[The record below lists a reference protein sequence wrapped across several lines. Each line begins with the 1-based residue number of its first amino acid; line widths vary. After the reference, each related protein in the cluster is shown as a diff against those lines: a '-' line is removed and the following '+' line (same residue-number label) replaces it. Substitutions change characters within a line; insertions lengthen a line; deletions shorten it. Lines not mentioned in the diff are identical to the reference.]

1 MVYCHRNSMFMGI
14 DMEKKEKIARAERL
28 YRIFF
33 LCFALCN
40 LVGVGINLS
49 FSIFSESLE
58 TLRHL
63 FVSLMLFFLAADIV
77 LFVLSMVFLAR
88 SRRLKKTE
96 EREKKESEQDDSDGK
111 FESK

>member
-1 MVYCHRNSMFMGI
+1 MVYCHRNSMFRGI

-58 TLRHL
+58 TLRPL
-63 FVSLMLFFLAADIV
+63 FVPLMLFFLAADIV
-77 LFVLSMVFLAR
+77 LLVFSIVFFVQ
-88 SRRLKKTE
+88 SRRLKKAE
-96 EREKKESEQDDSDGK
+96 EVKKEESAENSDGK

>member
-1 MVYCHRNSMFMGI
+1 MVCCHRNSMFRGI
-14 DMEKKEKIARAERL
+14 DMEKKEKSKRLDRL

-33 LCFALCN
+33 LCFAICN
-40 LVGVGINLS
+40 LVGGGLNISALTVAKDM
-49 FSIFSESLE
+49 E
-58 TLRHL
+58 TLRL
-63 FVSLMLFFLAADIV
+63 VLGCLMGFFLAADIV

>member
-58 TLRHL
+58 TLRPL
-63 FVSLMLFFLAADIV
+63 FASLMLFFLGGGYRIV
-77 LFVLSMVFLAR
+77 CTFYGF
-88 SRRLKKTE
+88 SRPEQTFKKDGG
-96 EREKKESEQDDSDGK
+96 KGKEGIRAG
-111 FESK
+111 